1 MTDRIMPQTLHHVA
15 VERQYGVTIARP
27 QVRRVDA
34 HVFDDV
40 FNELDEIVA
49 VEQPAKLLL
58 NLANVEYLYS
68 TALSR
73 LVRLLK
79 NVKNYGG
86 ELRLCEL
93 QPGVVEL
100 MEITNLNKLFDIRK
114 KERKARE
121 GFW

>member
-1 MTDRIMPQTLHHVA
+1 MPQTLHHVA
-15 VERQYGVTIARP
+15 VERQYGVTIASP
-27 QVRRVDA
+27 QVRRVDS

-49 VEQPAKLLL
+49 IEQPAKLLL

-79 NVKNYGG
+79 NVKDYGG